1 MKAKFADI
9 NIEALNCVV
18 TIAWINDHI
27 DSWGVEKVV
36 QTYDDQVFVDEEDA
50 NDVVEFF
57 IGWSLLEREVKKY
70 FEANKMVA

>member
-9 NIEALNCVV
+9 SIEALNCVV
-18 TIAWINDHI
+18 TIAWVNDHI

-36 QTYDDQVFVDEEDA
+36 QTYDDQVFIDEEDA

-57 IGWSLLEREVKKY
+57 IGWNLLEREVKKY

>member
-18 TIAWINDHI
+18 TIAWVNDHI

-36 QTYDDQVFVDEEDA
+36 QTYGDQVFVDEEDA